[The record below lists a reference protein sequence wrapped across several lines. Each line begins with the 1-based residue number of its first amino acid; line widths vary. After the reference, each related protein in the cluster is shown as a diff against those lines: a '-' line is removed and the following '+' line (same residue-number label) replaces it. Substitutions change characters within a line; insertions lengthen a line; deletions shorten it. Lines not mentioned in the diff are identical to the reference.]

1 MRRNRLRNSLSM
13 QNLTTKQLV
22 FLREIGDSP
31 FSLVALRSLFP
42 VKEVWRVAAR
52 LVENG
57 LLIRLKRDLFV
68 LSPDLLGRPID
79 RLLVANRLCSPS
91 YVSRE
96 AALAHYGLIPEL
108 VVNVTSS
115 RLGRSVMFD
124 TPIGGFHYAQ
134 VDAATY
140 AIGLREEASATSRFL
155 CASPEKALYDLVV
168 FRSQLNIRSRI
179 EMQRFLFGDLRIDVS
194 DRHFDGRIFDDL
206 VSCGRKRRSIRI
218 MKEVLCH
225 GAI

>member
-1 MRRNRLRNSLSM
+1 M
-13 QNLTTKQLV
+13 QNLTARQLAS
-22 FLREIGDSP
+22 LREIGDSP

-68 LSPDLLGRPID
+68 LSPDLLGHPVD
-79 RLLVANRLCSPS
+79 QLLVANRLCSPS

-115 RLGRSVMFD
+115 RLGRSVSFD
-124 TPIGGFHYAQ
+124 TSIGGFHYAQ

-140 AIGLREEASATSRFL
+140 AIGLCEEPSATSRFL
-155 CASPEKALYDLVV
+155 CASPEKALYDLVI
-168 FRSQLNIRSRI
+168 FRSLLNIRSRA
-179 EMQRFLFGDLRIDVS
+179 EMQRFLFENLRLDIS

-206 VSCGRKRRSIRI
+206 ISCGRKKRSMLI
-218 MKEVLCH
+218 MKEILCH
-225 GAI
+225 DAF

>member
-1 MRRNRLRNSLSM
+1 M
-13 QNLTTKQLV
+13 QNLTARQLAS
-22 FLREIGDSP
+22 LREIGDSP

-52 LVENG
+52 LVGNR

-68 LSPDLLGRPID
+68 LSPDLLGHPID

-115 RLGRSVMFD
+115 RLGRSVAFD

-140 AIGLREEASATSRFL
+140 AIGLCEEVSGNSRFL
-155 CASPEKALYDLVV
+155 CASPEKALYDLFA
-168 FRSQLNIRSRI
+168 FRSQLNIRSRV
-179 EMQRFLFGDLRIDVS
+179 EMQRFLFEDLRLDVS
-194 DRHFDGRIFDDL
+194 DRRFDGRIFDDL
-206 VSCGRKRRSIRI
+206 ISCGRKKRSIQI
-218 MKEVLCH
+218 LKEVLCH